1 MQTQNSGSHSRDLIG
16 FGQCGYGPITMVTVR
31 YDIRYKHTCPSAS
44 WDGGLAVR
52 ELVAQF
58 RNFTAV
64 IQPYTSVHVLQNIS
78 VGDDSNLEIAWLH
91 S

>member
-1 MQTQNSGSHSRDLIG
+1 
-16 FGQCGYGPITMVTVR
+16 MVTVR
-31 YDIRYKHTCPSAS
+31 YISVINTLAS

-78 VGDDSNLEIAWLH
+78 VGNDINMAPTLKSLGYIVKFCCSAKT
-91 S
+91 SAAIFSPTR